1 MNGSCLCGGVKFSFK
16 KFDAEIANCHCSMCR
31 KFSGAAYGTFGI
43 VNSENINWESG
54 FELIKVFNSSQAAHR
69 GFCSN
74 CGSSIFYRLTTP
86 NAPFE
91 IALGL
96 LETEPTEPVSAN
108 IFCAYRPNWPRNI
121 ENIQNFEE
129 SRPDSHKHWELKFF
143 NNHCGTSQVT

>member
-16 KFDAEIANCHCSMCR
+16 KFDSEIANCHCSMCR
-31 KFSGAAYGTFGI
+31 KFSGAAYGTFGT

-54 FELIKVFNSSQAAHR
+54 FELIKVFNSSQKAHR

-74 CGSSIFYRLTTP
+74 CGSSIYYRLSIP

-96 LETEPTEPVSAN
+96 LETEPAEAVSAN
-108 IFCAYRPNWPRNI
+108 IFCAYRPNWPLNI
-121 ENIQNFEE
+121 DSIQNFEE
-129 SRPDSHKHWELKFF
+129 SRSI
-143 NNHCGTSQVT
+143 